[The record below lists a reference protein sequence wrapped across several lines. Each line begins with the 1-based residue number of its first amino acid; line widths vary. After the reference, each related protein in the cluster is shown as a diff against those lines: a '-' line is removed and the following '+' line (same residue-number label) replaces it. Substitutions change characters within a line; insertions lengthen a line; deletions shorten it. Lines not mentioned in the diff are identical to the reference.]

1 MHNNPPPR
9 PQRMRRHLVL
19 GVMLAVFA
27 LLALRVVHL
36 QTSGHERLRAQGDA
50 RYLRELSVAPAR
62 GRILDRNGRAL
73 AISTPVATLWAVPA
87 KFCARPAK
95 WPPMLKQADITVTA
109 QQLRARCARRKNHAF
124 MYVQRRLPPGSAA
137 RVMQLAI
144 PGIEVRREYKR
155 YYPNGPAG
163 AHLVG
168 FTDLDDIGQEGLE
181 GAYQAQLAGLP
192 GRMRGFKDRA
202 GNYVESVESI
212 RQVRHGGDLV
222 ISIDQR
228 IQAMAAD
235 YLEAAVQKHRASG
248 GSVVALAVPS
258 GEILGMVNSPQ
269 FNPNNRA
276 TLAAAAYRNRSV
288 TDLIEPGSAVK
299 PFSVAMA
306 LDSGTLQAGSII
318 DTTPG
323 RMWLDGKVIED
334 GSDLGA
340 IAVSDII
347 AKSSNVGVAK
357 LALAFPYEKLFSTLV
372 AVGFGRRAGGL
383 PGEIPGI
390 LERRA
395 QRIEHATLAFG
406 YGVSVT
412 PLQLARAYTVFATRG
427 ELLPLTL
434 ARKPPGYR
442 AAGKRVFTA
451 QTALAVRA
459 MLGRAVSHGSAH
471 RARIPRYHAA
481 GKTGTTRKLIGGE
494 YASDRHLAVFAGL
507 APLSAPRFVV
517 VVTLD
522 DPRGKLYYSGDI
534 AAPVFAK
541 LMRDLLRLYNIT
553 PDAVESI

>member
-1 MHNNPPPR
+1 MREEPP
-9 PQRMRRHLVL
+9 QAWRRHLVFI
-19 GVMLAVFA
+19 VMLAAFA

-36 QTSGHERLRAQGDA
+36 QTSERERLHAQGDA

-73 AISTPVATLWAVPA
+73 AISTPVATLWAEPA
-87 KFCARPAK
+87 VFCARPAQWK
-95 WPPMLKQADITVTA
+95 PMLKLPGMKITA
-109 QQLRARCARRKNHAF
+109 KQLRANCARRKDLDF
-124 MYVQRRLPPGSAA
+124 MYVQRRLPPKSAELA
-137 RVMQLAI
+137 LALAI
-144 PGIEVRREYKR
+144 PGVAALREYKR

-181 GAYQAQLAGLP
+181 GAYQSQLAGLP

-212 RQVRHGGDLV
+212 RQVRHGRDLV

-235 YLEAAVQKHRASG
+235 YLEAAVHKHRARG

-258 GEILGMVNSPQ
+258 GEILCMVNSPQ

-276 TLAAAAYRNRSV
+276 TLAARAYRNRSV
-288 TDLIEPGSAVK
+288 TDLLEPGSAVK

-306 LDSGTLQAGSII
+306 LDSGGLRPGSVI
-318 DTTPG
+318 DTAPG
-323 RMWLDGKVIED
+323 RMWLDGKLIED
-334 GSDLGA
+334 VRDFGA
-340 IAVSDII
+340 ISVSDIV

-357 LALAFPYEKLFSTLV
+357 LALAFPYERLFDTLS
-372 AVGFGRRAGGL
+372 AIGFGSRAGGL

-395 QRIEHATLAFG
+395 QRIEHATLAYG

-412 PLQLARAYTVFATRG
+412 PLQLARAYTVFATDG

-442 AAGKRVFTA
+442 APGKRVFSASTA
-451 QTALAVRA
+451 RAVRA
-459 MLGRAVSHGSAH
+459 MLGRAVTDGTAG
-471 RARIPRYHAA
+471 RARIPRYRSG
-481 GKTGTTRKLIGGE
+481 GKTGTTHKLINGE
-494 YASDRHLAVFAGL
+494 YADDRYLAVFAGL
-507 APLSAPRFVV
+507 APLREPRFVV

-522 DPRGKLYYSGDI
+522 DPRGKLYYGGDI

-541 LMRDLLRLYNIT
+541 LMRDLMRLYNIR
-553 PDAVESI
+553 PDAAESI